1 MKLTAPLLFLLVC
14 SCSTADEATSG
25 SNSKGQLAEARRLMR
40 AQEYDEALTITD
52 GVIEADPR
60 NRAARILAAD
70 GNLAIFQ
77 TGRSGSAFLL
87 DDAITN
93 LEAALGL
100 QSEDPDNW
108 LRLSQTYYLASRFD
122 KGISSGTMAARQY
135 QQANAP
141 REKVAAAILAVADC
155 EIQEF
160 IALRREEMN
169 SSPAEQIDPSVDV
182 MDSANKALTTLNYV
196 EQAGAEG
203 PANLKAAQVYQWLN
217 RNDLALDALER
228 GMSAD
233 PDNSEIHTS
242 YQDLCFS
249 MDRQIECVGAYR
261 DLMIQ
266 LEGNTTIQW
275 FLGRA
280 QIARADDAR
289 GQGEFEVA
297 QGYYEDARQSYG
309 SFRAKRPEIPGTEHW
324 LAICELSLGAV
335 RFEMADYE
343 GAAKHYDAAFAFTPQ
358 VIETD
363 ENGFLRI
370 FDSFGGNYVSGIDK
384 IAQAYDGQGGIPG
397 KSKALAFYDRYLE
410 LHGKAPLFGPLF
422 NNAGFI
428 ARDLGSAIA
437 GEGTLGQ
444 PLEAAA
450 SMTEEERAKAK
461 AEAMRIWEKSYR
473 YYEVAVELS
482 PEDPRIVNDCGL
494 MLIYH
499 LHRNYDR
506 AEELFR
512 SAIEVGQ
519 PLLDELPED
528 PDPAELEFLEEAV
541 GDAYENIGVLYGIL
555 KKPNEE
561 VRPWLEASLKY
572 FPYQRRAA
580 AGRLRR
586 MSGEEPAPRDQREA
600 QRRAALFAESTAAAR
615 SKAAEADFDGALL
628 ILDGLSE
635 QYKDFAPYHAMVGGY
650 TYAYA
655 EQAREQG
662 QGAALIDGLYFDAER
677 ELRRAVELD
686 PLPAAPRMNLAD
698 AYLALAKDRESAREA
713 SEVIASMGENGDAEL
728 LARAHQQCAEA
739 ATRAYVNA
747 KQEDRDPSEL
757 LDMARR
763 SYAFLDEAGKLSP
776 HQWESWTNLELWAGA
791 DVEALTIIERRLL
804 ADSSDQALLT
814 QYIDLGKSGNQGRKV
829 IAFVDGSEDPLWV
842 WYQGK
847 ARYDQ
852 SQADW
857 ARGKFDEA
865 IAVLT
870 EARQRFAKASNLNPA
885 FSDTCNQWIAIC
897 FGAQGIVEISKDDA
911 AAANKSFMSG
921 PDVLKTPIGAGLTL
935 KQGIMMAGDKFYKA
949 DELDKVTEIY
959 RSASRFAPD
968 DVDFANNLGLFARD
982 YARQLRR
989 DNPESSEAKKLFEI
1003 SYAAYTKASEL
1014 DPSSLRLRNDR
1025 ALLLIYYLK
1034 RDYPLALDLL
1044 QKSLKEGEGILREN
1058 PPTDPTALQDLQEA
1072 VGDCHQNLGV
1082 YYRNVDK
1089 DSAAARKALEKSL
1102 EFYPFEERAS
1112 TGYLRRLD
1120 SMGADEELSEE
1131 DEAAKKDEA
1140 AGNQKSGAEPKSS
1153 GGK

>member
-1 MKLTAPLLFLLVC
+1 MKPTTALLILLVC

-40 AQEYDEALTITD
+40 AQEYDEALSITD
-52 GVIEADPR
+52 DVIEADPR

-70 GNLAIFQ
+70 GNLALFQ

-87 DDAITN
+87 DDAIMN

-100 QSEDPDNW
+100 KSDDPDNW

-135 QQANAP
+135 QQQEAP
-141 REKVAAAILAVADC
+141 REKVAEAILAVADC

-160 IALRREEMN
+160 IVLRREEMN
-169 SSPAEQIDPSVDV
+169 STPAEQIDPSSEVTDA
-182 MDSANKALTTLNYV
+182 ANKALTTLNYA
-196 EQAGAEG
+196 EQSGAEG
-203 PANLKAAQVYQWLN
+203 RANLKAAQVYQWLS

-233 PDNSEIHTS
+233 PNNSDIHTS

-261 DLMIQ
+261 DMMIE

-297 QGYYEDARQSYG
+297 QSYYTDARQSFS
-309 SFRAKRPEIPGTEHW
+309 SFKAKKPDIPGTEHW
-324 LAICELSLGAV
+324 LAITELSLGAV
-335 RFEMADYE
+335 SYEMADYE
-343 GAAKHYDAAFAFTPQ
+343 GAAAHYDAAFEFTPQ
-358 VIETD
+358 VIEVD

-370 FDSFGGNYVSGIDK
+370 FDSFGGNYVTGIDR
-384 IAQAYDGQGGIPG
+384 IAQAYDAQGGIPG
-397 KSKALAFYDRYLE
+397 KSKALAFYDVYLE
-410 LHGKAPLFGPLF
+410 RHGKAPLFGPLF

-444 PLEAAA
+444 PLESAANM
-450 SMTEEERAKAK
+450 SEEERAKAK
-461 AEAMRIWEKSYR
+461 AEAMQIWEKSYR
-473 YYEVAVELS
+473 YYEAAVELS

-499 LHRNYDR
+499 LHRKYDR

-512 SAIEVGQ
+512 SAIEIGQ
-519 PLLDELPED
+519 PLLDELPDD

-541 GDAYENIGVLYGIL
+541 GDAYENLGVLFDIL
-555 KKPNEE
+555 KKPNDE

-572 FPYQRRAA
+572 FPYQRRTAA
-580 AGRLRR
+580 ARLRR
-586 MSGEEPAPRDQREA
+586 MSGEEAAPRDEEDA
-600 QRRAALFAESTAAAR
+600 QRRAALFAESTVEAR
-615 SKAAEADFDGALL
+615 NKAEAADFDGALL
-628 ILDGLSE
+628 LLDGLSE
-635 QYKDFAPYHAMVGGY
+635 QYKDYAPYHALVGSY
-650 TYAYA
+650 AYAYA
-655 EQAREQG
+655 EQARERG

-677 ELRRAVELD
+677 ELKRAVELD
-686 PLPAAPRMNLAD
+686 PLPSDPRMNLAD

-713 SEVIASMGENGDAEL
+713 SEVIAALGNRGDAAV
-728 LARAHQQCAEA
+728 LARAHKQCAEA

-747 KQEDRDPSEL
+747 KQQDRDPTEL
-757 LDMARR
+757 LDMARK
-763 SYAFLDEAGKLSP
+763 SYGYLDEAGLMIP

-791 DVEALTIIERRLL
+791 DVEALSLIERRLQ
-804 ADSSDQALLT
+804 ANSGDQALLT
-814 QYIDLGKSGNQGRKV
+814 QYIDLGKSSNQGRKV
-829 IAFVDGSEDPLWV
+829 IAFVDGSEEALWV

-865 IAVLT
+865 IEMLS
-870 EARQRFAKASNLNPA
+870 EARQRFGKASQLNA
-885 FSDTCNQWIAIC
+885 GFSDTCNQWTAIC
-897 FGAQGIVEISKDDA
+897 FGAQGIVEISKDDP
-911 AAANKSFMSG
+911 AAANKSFMSALETR
-921 PDVLKTPIGAGLTL
+921 PDVLKTVIGAGLTL

-949 DELDKVTEIY
+949 GELDKVTDVY
-959 RSASRFAPD
+959 RSACRFAPD
-968 DVDFANNLGLFARD
+968 EVDFANNLGLFARD
-982 YARQLRR
+982 HARELRR
-989 DNPESSEAKKLFEI
+989 ENPNSSEAKKLFET

-1014 DPSSLRLRNDR
+1014 DPRSLRLRNDR

-1034 RDYPLALDLL
+1034 RDYPLALELL
-1044 QKSLKEGEGILREN
+1044 QESLQEGETILRDN
-1058 PPTDPTALQDLQEA
+1058 PPTDPTDLQNLQEA

-1082 YYRNVDK
+1082 YYRNVNK
-1089 DSAAARKALEKSL
+1089 DNVAARKALEKSL

-1112 TGYLRRLD
+1112 TRYLSRLD
-1120 SMGADEELSEE
+1120 QLSADEELSEE
-1131 DEAAKKDEA
+1131 EDEVAT
-1140 AGNQKSGAEPKSS
+1140 S